1 MSGDPDC
8 FICFTHTEKSFRLN
22 TPYRVFIGILPA
34 LECHCQYRNE
44 TDQQE
49 GGHKY
54 PGTDRRLVGEA
65 FQPIVPY
72 PPTKGNCQ
80 YEADHQHNE
89 ITLGKHIENLTS
101 GTSHDFR
108 IPISFRRYSL
118 SNKVSPN
125 TPIMLSTIA
134 IKENNRI

>member
-1 MSGDPDC
+1 MC
-8 FICFTHTEKSFRLN
+8 LFRLN

-65 FQPIVPY
+65 FQPVVPY
-72 PPTKGNCQ
+72 PPTKGTASTKQ
-80 YEADHQHNE
+80 
-89 ITLGKHIENLTS
+89 TTS
-101 GTSHDFR
+101 MT
-108 IPISFRRYSL
+108 
-118 SNKVSPN
+118 K
-125 TPIMLSTIA
+125 
-134 IKENNRI
+134 